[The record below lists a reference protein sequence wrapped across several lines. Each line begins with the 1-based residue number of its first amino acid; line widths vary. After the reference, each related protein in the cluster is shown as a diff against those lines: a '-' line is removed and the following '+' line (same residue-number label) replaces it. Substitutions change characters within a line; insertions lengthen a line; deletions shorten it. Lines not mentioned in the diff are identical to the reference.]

1 MSRPHTRLAKVIHWS
16 FVVLYAYGIFKQVD
30 DLSQLEEKSLLLFE
44 VAFATLFLV
53 IVIMRYTYMRRF
65 ETLQGA
71 REPVPKVH
79 TYFAKAVHLSMY
91 ACFILLPLTGLAIA
105 GLYTQGYTVNAT
117 PDETG
122 SIMDVVLD
130 LHGSVADL
138 SYFLIVVHIAA
149 ALWSRVK
156 GEGVWSSMVPIMHEK
171 EPTKNKMITKI
182 SELEDNFYN
191 RVERFFSSMDK
202 R

>member
-1 MSRPHTRLAKVIHWS
+1 MSKPHTRLAKVIHWS
-16 FVVLYAYGIFKQVD
+16 FVILYAYGIFKQVD

-53 IVIMRYTYMRRF
+53 VVIMRYTYMRRF
-65 ETLQGA
+65 ETFQGA

-182 SELEDNFYN
+182 SALEDNFYN
-191 RVERFFSSMDK
+191 RVERFFSSNDK

>member
-1 MSRPHTRLAKVIHWS
+1 MSKPHTRLAKVIHWS
-16 FVVLYAYGIFKQVD
+16 FVILYAYGIFKQVD

-65 ETLQGA
+65 ETFQGA

-182 SELEDNFYN
+182 SALEDNFYN
-191 RVERFFSSMDK
+191 RVERFFSSNDK

>member
-16 FVVLYAYGIFKQVD
+16 FVILYAYGIFKQVD

-65 ETLQGA
+65 ETFQGA

-156 GEGVWSSMVPIMHEK
+156 GEGVWSSMVPIMHEN

-182 SELEDNFYN
+182 SALEDNFYN
-191 RVERFFSSMDK
+191 RVERFFSSNDK

>member
-156 GEGVWSSMVPIMHEK
+156 GEGVWSSMVPILHEK
-171 EPTKNKMITKI
+171 ESTKNKMITKI